1 VRSAD
6 DAHDILATVSADVTN
21 APALVAHRGFSSR
34 HPEQTRAAYQAAIEW
49 AHETEIPLGLECDVH
64 FSADD
69 ELICLHDLTLD
80 RTSTSTGPAFER
92 TVAELKL
99 LDFGSRSVPDPEP
112 EQRELITLR
121 ELMIMVRDARQD
133 RIPVNLVIE
142 TKHPN
147 QRGRAVEERVAA
159 MLAEF
164 GWDEPG
170 SPAEL
175 VSFSIKALRRFGWL
189 LPGLKRTLLVE
200 NDLGR
205 WRDGKLPDGVGVIGP
220 ELALIKEDPEFVE
233 RSRQRGHYVHVWT
246 VNEPDDIRFCRD
258 LGVSTITTDDPDRVA
273 AVLAE

>member
-6 DAHDILATVSADVTN
+6 DAHDILATVSAEVTR

-147 QRGRAVEERVAA
+147 ERGRAVEERVAA

>member
-1 VRSAD
+1 MTHTTSWR
-6 DAHDILATVSADVTN
+6 TVSADVTH

-80 RTSTSTGPAFER
+80 RTSRSTGPAFER

-99 LDFGSRSVPDPEP
+99 LDFGSRSVADPEP

-133 RIPVNLVIE
+133 RTPVNLVIE

-147 QRGRAVEERVAA
+147 KRGRAVEERVAA